1 MMVLVPLVQVALK
14 GNIPTALREAVRL
27 DQVQRYF
34 RRAWRFQELYAFEV
48 EKGVVLPAAV
58 REYTMKKYNRHR
70 TVPATLLADVT
81 SDFNAHLKKLR
92 SMASARRGKKTSSKL
107 SRVENVLD
115 ELKKLSAAPM
125 EE

>member
-1 MMVLVPLVQVALK
+1 
-14 GNIPTALREAVRL
+14 
-27 DQVQRYF
+27 
-34 RRAWRFQELYAFEV
+34 
-48 EKGVVLPAAV
+48 VLPAAV